1 MAGMTMQPSRRV
13 RLIFF
18 SVSIFL
24 SPYQSVALQT
34 GWICVAFVRDNVVS
48 AARYYCVRICAVT
61 LRAGRKLPTYKEK
74 AKVAG
79 PVEGTQPYHRG
90 RNRNWHDQYGVRHSL
105 RRSDGCSDYFR
116 ERHRRS
122 LIVYIFCVNACLRG
136 EGDTA
141 DLHGRRVATSRR
153 RP

>member
-1 MAGMTMQPSRRV
+1 VSPSFY
-13 RLIFF
+13 RLIKVLRFKPGGYAWPLCETTLSQRRDITA
-18 SVSIFL
+18 SVFAQ
-24 SPYQSVALQT
+24 SPSGRAEN
-34 GWICVAFVRDNVVS
+34 FR
-48 AARYYCVRICAVT
+48 RI
-61 LRAGRKLPTYKEK
+61 KKKP
-74 AKVAG
+74 KVAG